1 MVNEEIEVMLLRHGR
16 SRADDEEVHE
26 GRYDAPLTDV
36 GRAQVARRAAKL
48 KETGISF
55 DAIIASPLKRAH
67 ETARIISNTLHI
79 GVELD
84 EDWMEK
90 DNGPLA
96 GLPYHVASVRYPIP
110 AFQNPFQPHVVSAGE
125 GESTWSFHSRAAR
138 ALERIVRRG
147 AGSYLVVAH
156 GGILNAAMGCIV
168 GAQPTVSGQG
178 VTFSFGDTG
187 YVRTAY
193 NPNRHHWV
201 VLELVRG

>member
-1 MVNEEIEVMLLRHGR
+1 MMNEKIEIVFMRHGR

-26 GRYDAPLTDV
+26 GRYDAPLTNL
-36 GRAQVARRAAKL
+36 GRAQAERRAAEL
-48 KETGISF
+48 RETGIGF
-55 DAIIASPLKRAH
+55 DAIIASPLKRAR
-67 ETARIISNTLHI
+67 ETAQIVSDVLNI

-84 EDWMEK
+84 DDWMEK

-96 GLPYHVASVRYPIP
+96 GLPFQVAGARYPIP
-110 AFQNPFQPHVVSAGE
+110 DFHNPFQPHVVSADE

-138 ALERIVRRG
+138 AIERVIRRG
-147 AGSYLVVAH
+147 VGSYLVVAH

-187 YVRTAY
+187 YIRTAY

-201 VLELVRG
+201 VRELVRG

>member
-1 MVNEEIEVMLLRHGR
+1 MNETIEIMFMRHGR
-16 SRADDEEVHE
+16 SRADDEKVHE

-36 GRAQVARRAAKL
+36 GRAQAERRAAEL
-48 KETGISF
+48 RATGISF
-55 DAIIASPLKRAH
+55 DAIIASPLKRAR
-67 ETARIISNTLHI
+67 ETAQIVSSALHI

-96 GLPYHVASVRYPIP
+96 GLPYRVASARYPIP
-110 AFQNPFQPHVVSAGE
+110 AFQNPFQPHVVSADE
-125 GESTWSFHSRAAR
+125 GESTWSLHSRAAR
-138 ALERIVRRG
+138 ALERVIRRG

-187 YVRTAY
+187 YIRTAY
-193 NPNRHHWV
+193 NPNRHHWEV
-201 VLELVRG
+201 RDLVRG

>member
-1 MVNEEIEVMLLRHGR
+1 MMNEKIEIVFMRHGR

-26 GRYDAPLTDV
+26 GRYDAPLTNL
-36 GRAQVARRAAKL
+36 GRAQAERRAAEL
-48 KETGISF
+48 RETGIGF
-55 DAIIASPLKRAH
+55 DAIIASPLKRAR
-67 ETARIISNTLHI
+67 ETAQIVSDVLDI

-84 EDWMEK
+84 KDWMEK

-96 GLPYHVASVRYPIP
+96 GLPYHVAGASYPIP
-110 AFQNPFQPHVVSAGE
+110 AFHNPFQPHVVSADA

-138 ALERIVRRG
+138 ALERVIRRG
-147 AGSYLVVAH
+147 VGSYLVVAH

-187 YVRTAY
+187 YLRTAY
-193 NPNRHHWV
+193 NPNRHHWIV
-201 VLELVRG
+201 RELVRG